1 MKKRKRSK
9 VATIEQLL
17 AATHRARHD
26 WVHSQVYQNFE
37 KGIRDCPE
45 NAGCYTAFKACQ
57 SLQGNQEIRPSDRA
71 RIEEV
76 LARWKNL
83 RDYCPHC
90 SQELE
95 KVQGTRAYS
104 NYRKA
109 IDRLRKRLGADDTML
124 IGVLLDKKETPE

>member
-76 LARWKNL
+76 LARWKKLTRLLPALFPRIGKGAGNARL
-83 RDYCPHC
+83 FQLPESDRSLKKTPRRRRYNAHWC
-90 SQELE
+90 S
-95 KVQGTRAYS
+95 S
-104 NYRKA
+104 
-109 IDRLRKRLGADDTML
+109 
-124 IGVLLDKKETPE
+124 